1 MKKPSMR
8 RRARSSRRTVAAL
21 LLAGAALLGGCS
33 GGGAAD
39 LLQTAELEEVQNNP
53 EHASEIYAE
62 IVRRYPDSA
71 QAAKARERLA
81 ALAEKK
87 DGAPQG
93 AAAGSRIQ

>member
-8 RRARSSRRTVAAL
+8 HRAGAYRRTIAAL
-21 LLAGAALLGGCS
+21 LLGGALLAGCS

-53 EHASEIYAE
+53 EHAREIYDE

-71 QAAKARERLA
+71 QATKARERLA

-87 DGAPQG
+87 AGSPQG